1 MRYKLQTIKALHA
14 KLKTRK
20 AIGVVHFLMIT
31 PFLAL
36 LFIFAYFP
44 MWGWI
49 YAFYDFRPPLPLSM
63 SEFVGLQWFR
73 LLIEN
78 PVRVR
83 QILEVLQNTFG
94 ISGLGVLTSWLPIAF
109 AILLSEIRSAGYR
122 RSIQTLTTIPNFI
135 SWVLIYSI
143 AFAMFASDG
152 MLNNVLINL
161 GFTDRPILFL
171 QSSENVWL
179 TMTAWRIWQSLGW
192 GAIIYLAAIMGID
205 PTLYEAARVDGA
217 GRFRLIRHIT
227 IPGVLPTYIVLLLLS
242 MANFLNT
249 GFDQFFV
256 FSNAF
261 NMQRIQVLDLY
272 VYNIGIMGGLLS
284 LGTAISML
292 RSIVSLILLFSVN
305 GIAKLIRGDTII

>member
-1 MRYKLQTIKALHA
+1 VQSIKALQE
-14 KLKTRK
+14 KLRSKK
-20 AIGVVHFLMIT
+20 AVGFIHFLMIT

-36 LFIFAYFP
+36 LFVFAYYP
-44 MWGWI
+44 LWGWI
-49 YAFYDFRPPLPLSM
+49 YAFYDFKPPLTLAM
-63 SEFVGLQWFR
+63 SEFVGLHWFR

-94 ISGLGVLTSWLPIAF
+94 ISGLGVLTSWMPIAF

-122 RSIQTLTTIPNFI
+122 RSIQTLTTLPNFI
-135 SWVLIYSI
+135 SWVLIFSM
-143 AFAMFASDG
+143 AFALFSADG
-152 MLNNVLINL
+152 MLNNFLMNL
-161 GFTDRPILFL
+161 GITDRPIMFL

-179 TMTAWRIWQSLGW
+179 TMTAWRLWQSLGW

-217 GRFRLIRHIT
+217 GRFRLIWHIT
-227 IPGVLPTYIVLLLLS
+227 IPGVLPTYTVLLLLS
-242 MANFLNT
+242 IANFLNT

-261 NMQRIQVLDLY
+261 NMHRIQVLDLY
-272 VYNIGIMGGLLS
+272 VYNVGIMGGLLS

>member
-1 MRYKLQTIKALHA
+1 MQVIKNL
-14 KLKTRK
+14 LEKTRTKK
-20 AIGVVHFLMIT
+20 AQSYILFLMIV

-44 MWGWI
+44 LWGWI
-49 YAFYDFRPPLPLSM
+49 YAFYDFRPPLTLAM
-63 SEFVGLQWFR
+63 SEFVGLHWFR
-73 LLIEN
+73 VLIEN
-78 PVRVR
+78 PIRLG
-83 QILEVLQNTFG
+83 QIVEVLKNTFG
-94 ISGLGVLTSWLPIAF
+94 ISGLGVLTSWLPILF
-109 AILLSEIRSAGYR
+109 AILLSEIRSSGYR

-135 SWVLIYSI
+135 SWVLIFSI
-143 AFAMFASDG
+143 AFALFASDG
-152 MLNNVLINL
+152 MFNNLLMNL
-161 GFTDRPILFL
+161 GIIDRPILFL
-171 QSSENVWL
+171 QSSNNVWL

-205 PTLYEAARVDGA
+205 QTLYEAARVDGA
-217 GRFRLIRHIT
+217 GRFRLIWHIT
-227 IPGVLPTYIVLLLLS
+227 VPGVLPTYTVLLLLS
-242 MANFLNT
+242 IANFLNT

-261 NMQRIQVLDLY
+261 NMHRIQVLDLY